1 MKDLEKHIKEQRLL
15 LDSDSPREGHEER
28 FLQKLGRD
36 IDSVPVRRFKFRHG
50 LQVAASIAI
59 ILTSAIVLMKQ
70 NKSGEKMTQQE
81 VPAAML
87 EADIYYASQ
96 VNARYEKIREF
107 DFENSEEKTVL
118 LDELKDLETYHQQ
131 LMNDL
136 ESNPDNDRVINALI
150 RHYQIKLEVM
160 DQIIIQLNQVKTE
173 TSEKNE
179 KESV

>member
-1 MKDLEKHIKEQRLL
+1 MTDLEKHIKEQRLL
-15 LDSDSPREGHEER
+15 LDSDAPREGHEER

-36 IDSVPVRRFKFRHG
+36 ADQAPVRRFNFRHA
-50 LQVAASIAI
+50 LQIAASIAI

-70 NKSGEKMTQQE
+70 NKSGEKMAKQE
-81 VPAAML
+81 VPAAMM
-87 EADIYYASQ
+87 EADMYYTSQ
-96 VNARYEKIREF
+96 VNARYDVIREF
-107 DFENSEEKTVL
+107 DFESSEEKAVL
-118 LDELKDLETYHQQ
+118 LDELKDLESYHQQ
-131 LMNDL
+131 LMDDL

-179 KESV
+179 NESV

>member
-1 MKDLEKHIKEQRLL
+1 MIDLEKHIREQRLQ
-15 LDSDSPREGHEER
+15 LDSDAPRKGHEER

-36 IDSVPVRRFKFRHG
+36 AVEVPVRRFNFRHG
-50 LQVAASIAI
+50 LQIAASIAI

-70 NKSGEKMTQQE
+70 NKSGEKMAEQE
-81 VPAAML
+81 VPAAMM
-87 EADIYYASQ
+87 EADMYYASQ
-96 VNARYEKIREF
+96 VSARYDVIREF
-107 DFENSEEKTVL
+107 DFENSEEKTLL
-118 LDELKDLETYHQQ
+118 LDELKDLETYHHQ
-131 LMNDL
+131 LMSDL

-160 DQIIIQLNQVKTE
+160 DQIIIQLNQIKTE

>member
-1 MKDLEKHIKEQRLL
+1 MIDLEKHIKEQRQL
-15 LDSDSPREGHEER
+15 LDSDAPRKGHEER

-36 IDSVPVRRFKFRHG
+36 AVEVPVRRFNFRHG
-50 LQVAASIAI
+50 LQIAASIAI

-70 NKSGEKMTQQE
+70 NKSGEKMADQE
-81 VPAAML
+81 VPAAMM
-87 EADIYYASQ
+87 EADMYYASQ
-96 VNARYEKIREF
+96 VNARYDVIREF

-118 LDELKDLETYHQQ
+118 LDELKDLESYHQQ
-131 LMNDL
+131 LMSDL

-179 KESV
+179 NESV